1 MKLKFGQ
8 LTKYNVKIFFFKN
21 QGEKEAGKL
30 APDFFLFFKE
40 ALYQVKASSPCAYQE
55 VRNVPFFENLVCF
68 VFLKDP
74 F

>member
-8 LTKYNVKIFFFKN
+8 LTKYNVKNFFFKN

-30 APDFFLFFKE
+30 VPEFFLFFKE
-40 ALYQVKASSPCAYQE
+40 ALYEVKASSPCAYQE
-55 VRNVPFFENLVCF
+55 IRNVPFFENLARF